1 MGIASMEETAM
12 VEDWIIKFPEVQVE
26 IEAMQTAMES
36 YAMTHAIQ
44 PDPSIRE
51 KILSQIDKVSIV
63 GDTGTM
69 EVSEKPEYD
78 KVYKMSSY
86 YKWAIAAS
94 FILLISSLVL
104 TYTFYKKYQTSSSE
118 LAVVQQH
125 LEQQKQVAAAMSKD
139 MEVVSNKYA
148 QPVALNGTPHSPDAE
163 AKIYWMKNSGEV
175 FVDPTN
181 LPQAPSDMQYQL
193 WAIVDGKPVDAGMIS
208 SKKGMYHMQKMKA
221 FGKAQAFAI
230 TLEKTGGSESPDMDQ
245 MYVMAKI

>member
-1 MGIASMEETAM
+1 MGIASTEEIAK
-12 VEDWIIKFPEVQVE
+12 VEDWIIQFPEVKVE

-36 YAMTHAIQ
+36 YAMAHAIQ
-44 PDPSIRE
+44 PDSSIRE
-51 KILSQIDKVSIV
+51 KILLQIENVSNA
-63 GDTGTM
+63 GDPGTM
-69 EVSEKPEYD
+69 DDSKKLEYD

-86 YKWAIAAS
+86 YKWAVAAS

-104 TYTFYKKYQTSSSE
+104 TYTFYKKYHTSSSE
-118 LAVVQQH
+118 LAAVQQQ

-139 MEVVSNKYA
+139 IEVVSNKYA

-163 AKIYWMKNSGEV
+163 AKIYWMKNTGEV

-181 LPQAPSDMQYQL
+181 LPQPPSDMQYQL
-193 WAIVDGKPVDAGMIS
+193 WAIVDDKPVDAGMIS

-230 TLEKTGGSESPDMDQ
+230 TLEKAGGSESPDMDQ